1 MVSNPEIRKAFV
13 CGWPIAH
20 SRSPL
25 IHGHWLQKHGLA
37 GSYEKI
43 AVHPDELVNF
53 VRTMKKSGFA
63 GGNFTIPHKEAVLR
77 LVDRLDPAA
86 EKIGAVNT
94 LWFEGETLVGGNTD
108 WIGFAANLDQA
119 APAWDEREDRK
130 KPVMVLGAGGAARA
144 IVYALLQRGFENILL
159 INRTLEN
166 AVGMAKDFGNRITA
180 ASFDGVAEMPTEIA
194 LLVNTTSLGMS
205 GQQSL
210 PQEIVSYLHRMDR
223 NAIVHDIVYIPLETQ
238 LLGLARKL
246 GFETV
251 DGLGMLLHQAV
262 PGFERWF
269 GLRPEVTKELRG
281 LILRDIGESK

>member
-1 MVSNPEIRKAFV
+1 MVSNPESPKAFV

-25 IHGHWLQKHGLA
+25 IHGHWLQKYGLA

-43 AVHPDELVNF
+43 AVHPDELGNF
-53 VRTMKKSGFA
+53 VRAMKRSGFA
-63 GGNFTIPHKEAVLR
+63 GGNFTIPHKEEVLK

-86 EKIGAVNT
+86 KKIGAVNT
-94 LWFEGETLVGGNTD
+94 LWFEGIELIGGNTD
-108 WIGFAANLDQA
+108 WSGFASNLDQA
-119 APAWDEREDRK
+119 APGWDKGGRRTN
-130 KPVMVLGAGGAARA
+130 PVIVLGAGGAARG
-144 IVYALLQRGFENILL
+144 IVYALLQRGFEKILL
-159 INRTLEN
+159 INRTREN
-166 AVGMAKDFGNRITA
+166 AVRLVTDFGDCVSAN
-180 ASFDGVAEMPTEIA
+180 SFGALAEMPTDIA

-205 GQQSL
+205 GQQYL
-210 PQEIVSYLHRMDR
+210 PQELVTYVHRMDR

-238 LLGLARKL
+238 LLGLARQL

-269 GLRPEVTKELRG
+269 GVRPEVTEELRR
-281 LILRDIGESK
+281 LILRDIGENQ